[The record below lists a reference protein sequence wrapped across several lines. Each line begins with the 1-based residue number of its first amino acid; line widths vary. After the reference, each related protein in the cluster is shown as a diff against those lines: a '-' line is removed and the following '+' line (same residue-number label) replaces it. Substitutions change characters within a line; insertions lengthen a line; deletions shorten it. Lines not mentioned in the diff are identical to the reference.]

1 MTSASLIRGA
11 ELRSG
16 GLTVVPRYTSFATRD
31 ANRPR
36 LSRRGAAGVTAA
48 LLAVA
53 LGACGWA
60 DGAAG
65 AKTIKVALTDAG
77 CEPATINAAPGAT
90 TFAVANGGTSKVS
103 EFEILDGKRIVGEVE
118 NIVAGLDGRFTLNL
132 KPGEYTTA
140 CPGGSTSATGRLI
153 VKGAAPAQAANAQLD
168 AATRG
173 YTSYVE
179 TQAAELKKRVAAFA
193 AAVKAGDTAKAK
205 ALFASARAP
214 YETIEPVAESFGD
227 LDPEIDARIND
238 VAKGDTWTGFHR
250 IEQGLWQKGSTAGL
264 SPYADKLVKDVNRLV
279 SKVQG
284 LEYEPEELANGATG
298 LLGEVS
304 KSKIT
309 GEEDRYSHTDL
320 SDFEANV
327 LGSQAAF
334 GLLVPALR
342 KNDSALAATVQRR
355 FKSVLAGLEPYRRGD
370 GFVSYDKVGQADRR
384 KLSQL
389 VDALA
394 EPLSRVAAKLRA

>member
-1 MTSASLIRGA
+1 
-11 ELRSG
+11 
-16 GLTVVPRYTSFATRD
+16 VPKHRILVA
-31 ANRPR
+31 
-36 LSRRGAAGVTAA
+36 VA
-48 LLAVA
+48 LLA
-53 LGACGWA
+53 LGLSACGSD
-60 DGAAG
+60 DGAGG
-65 AKTIKVALTDAG
+65 ARTIKVSLTDAG
-77 CEPATINAAPGAT
+77 CSPATISASPGST
-90 TFAVANGGTSKVS
+90 TFAVSNSGTTKVS
-103 EFEILDGKRIVGEVE
+103 EFEILSGKRIVGEVE
-118 NIVAGLDGRFTLNL
+118 NIVAGIDGSFTLNL
-132 KPGEYTTA
+132 KPGEYSTA
-140 CPGGSTSATGRLI
+140 CPGGSTSATGVLT
-153 VKGAAPAQAANAQLD
+153 VKGAAPAQAANARLS

-179 TQAAELKKRVAAFA
+179 TQAADLRTRVRAFA
-193 AAVKAGDTAKAK
+193 AAVKAGDVAKAK

-214 YETIEPVAESFGD
+214 YETIEPVAESFGT
-227 LDPEIDARIND
+227 LDPEIDARVND
-238 VAKGDTWTGFHR
+238 VAKGDRWTGFHR
-250 IEQGLWQKGSTAGL
+250 IEQGLWQKSSTSGL
-264 SPYADKLVKDVNRLV
+264 SRYADKLVLDVNLLV
-279 SKVQG
+279 SKVKG

-342 KNDSALAATVQRR
+342 KHDAPLAATIRRR
-355 FKSVLAGLEPYRRGD
+355 FKSVLAGLEPYRSGP
-370 GFVSYDKVGQADRR
+370 GFVSYDRVGQADRR

-394 EPLSRVAAKLRA
+394 EPLSRVAGKLRA